1 MAYEEKKSSYD
12 EENGL
17 EPIIKL
23 IRQVLNKWWLIVAFV
38 LAFSVAGFG
47 IAKITYTE
55 EYTSGIIF
63 NVSNKDKEI
72 TGSAGLYTTA
82 SDAQASTTLANNF
95 KTLIQTGNDFI
106 TKVQNIVESTTGQ
119 EYSKD
124 NLRGAISVEV
134 VPDTTLIRVTVKS
147 GDEELTYAVASAIQ
161 SVYPEI
167 AKDVF
172 PTADISVA
180 DNATK
185 AKLASDSSTLIYTA
199 LGLLMGAG
207 LAVVII
213 LITAKIQNKLL
224 SPDDIKSNFNI
235 NILATV
241 SDIKSKGK
249 NKNERTRLLITD
261 KNVGLPFIE
270 TFKLIRTKIENV
282 KLKKGYSVFCITSS
296 TESEGKTTCSTNT
309 ALSLAKGGKS
319 VLLIDADLRK
329 PAVCKTLGISVEGEK
344 GIYDI
349 VTGKKTFEESVK
361 YIEKL
366 NLYLLVASA
375 AVQDPSETL
384 ASEAMANIIKQ
395 ARENFDYVIVDCP
408 PAGVVA
414 DAAIVANYTD
424 SVIFV
429 TSENRVAIPQIE
441 YALSDL
447 TTAKAEILG
456 CIYNRAGSGN
466 VNFGGKSGYGYG
478 GYFSNRYGGYYGS
491 SYYYGSRGSS
501 YYYGSRSSS
510 SSGRHHRRH
519 RSSSSK

>member
-1 MAYEEKKSSYD
+1 MAYEEKKSSYE

-23 IRQVLNKWWLIVAFV
+23 VRQVLNKWWLIVAFV
-38 LAFSVAGFG
+38 VAFSITGFG

-63 NVSNKDKEI
+63 NVSNKNKEI
-72 TGSAGLYTTA
+72 TGSTGMITTA

-106 TKVQNIVESTTGQ
+106 TKVQEIVETTTGV
-119 EYSKD
+119 EYEKD
-124 NLRGAISVEV
+124 VLRSLINVEV
-134 VPDTTLIRVTVKS
+134 VPETTLIQVTVKS
-147 GDEELTYAVASAIQ
+147 EDQELAYAVAAAIQ
-161 SVYPEI
+161 SIYPEI

-172 PTADISVA
+172 PTADISIA

-199 LGLLMGAG
+199 IGLMFGAA
-207 LAVVII
+207 LAVLII

-224 SPDDIKSNFNI
+224 SPEDIKTNFNLSI
-235 NILATV
+235 IATV

-249 NKNERTRLLITD
+249 NKNDRTRLLITD

-282 KLKKGYSVFCITSS
+282 KLKKGYSVFALTSS
-296 TESEGKTTCSTNT
+296 TESEGKTTCSVNT
-309 ALSLAKGGKS
+309 ALSLAKSGKS

-329 PAVCKTLGISVEGEK
+329 PAVCKTLGISIEGEK

-384 ASEAMANIIKQ
+384 ASEAMHNIIKQ

-414 DAAIVANYTD
+414 DAAIVSNYTD

-429 TSENRVAIPQIE
+429 ASENRVAIPQVE

-447 TTAKAEILG
+447 TTAKSEVLG

-466 VNFGGKSGYGYG
+466 VRVGNQKAG

-501 YYYGSRSSS
+501 YYYGSRSGSGSS
-510 SSGRHHRRH
+510 SSRHHRRSS
-519 RSSSSK
+519 RS

>member
-12 EENGL
+12 DETGL

-23 IRQVLNKWWLIVAFV
+23 VKQVLNKWWLIVAFV
-38 LAFSVAGFG
+38 VVFAIAGFG

-63 NVSNKDKEI
+63 NVSNKDREI
-72 TGSAGLYTTA
+72 AGDASLYTTA
-82 SDAQASTTLANNF
+82 SDAQASATLANNF

-106 TKVQNIVESTTGQ
+106 SRVQEIVQSTTGE
-119 EYSKD
+119 EYKKEY
-124 NLRGAISVEV
+124 LRRLITVEV
-134 VPDTTLIRVTVKS
+134 VADTTLIKVSVQS
-147 GDEELTYAVASAIQ
+147 QDPDLTYAVATAIQ
-161 SVYPEI
+161 SVYLEI

-172 PTADISVA
+172 PTANISIA

-185 AKLASDSSTLIYTA
+185 AQLASDSSTLIFTA
-199 LGLLMGAG
+199 IGLLMGAA

-224 SPDDIKSNFNI
+224 SPDDIKNNFNV
-235 NILATV
+235 NIIATV

-249 NKNERTRLLITD
+249 NKNDRTRLLITD

-282 KLKKGYSVFCITSS
+282 KLKKGYSVFAITSS
-296 TESEGKTTCSTNT
+296 TESEGKTTCSVNT

-344 GIYDI
+344 GVYDI
-349 VTGKKTFEESVK
+349 VTGKKSFEESVK

-384 ASEAMANIIKQ
+384 ASEAMANIIQQ

-414 DAAIVANYTD
+414 DAAIVSNYTD
-424 SVIFV
+424 SIIFV
-429 TSENRVAIPQIE
+429 TSENKVSIPQIE
-441 YALSDL
+441 YALSDIM
-447 TTAKAEILG
+447 TAKSEILG
-456 CIYNRAGSGN
+456 CIYNRAGSSN

-501 YYYGSRSSS
+501 YYYGSRGS
-510 SSGRHHRRH
+510 SSGRHRRH
-519 RSSSSK
+519 RSSSSSK

>member
-1 MAYEEKKSSYD
+1 MAYEEKRTSYD
-12 EENGL
+12 EATGL
-17 EPIIKL
+17 EPVFKL
-23 IRQVLNKWWLIVAFV
+23 IRQILDKWWVIVLFAITF
-38 LAFSVAGFG
+38 AVAGFG
-47 IAKITYTE
+47 IAKLTYTE
-55 EYTSGIIF
+55 SYKSQIIF
-63 NVSNKDKEI
+63 NVSNKSKDVIGTNQTI
-72 TGSAGLYTTA
+72 TSA
-82 SDAQASTTLANNF
+82 SDTQASTIIANNF
-95 KTLIQTGNDFI
+95 KVLIQTGNDFI
-106 TKVQNIVESTTGQ
+106 TKVQETVESTTGQ
-119 EYSKD
+119 KYSKD
-124 NLRGAISVEV
+124 ELRGLISVEV
-134 VPDTTLIRVTVKS
+134 VTDTTLIKVTVNS
-147 GDEELTYAVASAIQ
+147 GEVDLTYAVATAIQ
-161 SVYPEI
+161 SIYPDI
-167 AKDVF
+167 AREVF

-185 AKLASDSSTLIYTA
+185 AKLAGDSSTFIYTA
-199 LGLLMGAG
+199 IGFLLGAA
-207 LAVVII
+207 LAVLIV

-224 SPDDIKSNFNI
+224 GVDDIKSNFNM
-235 NILATV
+235 NIIATV
-241 SDIKSKGK
+241 SDIK
-249 NKNERTRLLITD
+249 NKKKSDRTRLLITD

-282 KLKKGYSVFCITSS
+282 KLKKGYSVFALTSS
-296 TESEGKTTCSTNT
+296 TESEGKTTCSVNT
-309 ALSLAKGGKS
+309 ALSLAKSGKS

-329 PAVCKTLGISVEGEK
+329 PAVCKTLGISLEGEK
-344 GIYDI
+344 GVYDI
-349 VTGKKTFEESVK
+349 VTGNKTFEESVK

-384 ASEAMANIIKQ
+384 ASEKMAEIIKQ
-395 ARENFDYVIVDCP
+395 AKENFDYVIVDCP

-429 TSENRVAIPQIE
+429 TAEDRVAIPQIE

-466 VNFGGKSGYGYG
+466 VSVALGKAG

-501 YYYGSRSSS
+501 YYYGSRSGKSHK
-510 SSGRHHRRH
+510 R
-519 RSSSSK
+519 K

>member
-1 MAYEEKKSSYD
+1 MAYEEKKTSYD
-12 EENGL
+12 EATGL
-17 EPIIKL
+17 EPILKL
-23 IRQVLNKWWLIVAFV
+23 IRQIINKWWLILVFVVAF
-38 LAFSVAGFG
+38 SIAGFG
-47 IAKITYTE
+47 IAKVTYTE
-55 EYTSGIIF
+55 KYTSGIIF
-63 NVSNKDKEI
+63 NVSNKDRDI
-72 TGSAGLYTTA
+72 VGSAGTYTTA
-82 SDAQASTTLANNF
+82 SDAQASATLANNF

-106 TKVQNIVESTTGQ
+106 TKVQGIVESTTG
-119 EYSKD
+119 ETYSKE
-124 NLRGAISVEV
+124 NLRNLINVEV
-134 VPDTTLIRVTVKS
+134 VTDTTLIKVTVNS
-147 GDEELTYAVASAIQ
+147 GDKELTYAVASAIQ

-167 AKDVF
+167 AKTVF
-172 PTADISVA
+172 PTADISIA

-199 LGLLMGAG
+199 AGFLLGAV
-207 LAVVII
+207 LAVLII

-224 SPDDIKSNFNI
+224 STEDIKNNFNL
-235 NILATV
+235 NIIATV
-241 SDIKSKGK
+241 SDIKNK
-249 NKNERTRLLITD
+249 NKKKNDRSRLLITD

-282 KLKKGYSVFCITSS
+282 KLKKGYSVFAITSS
-296 TESEGKTTCSTNT
+296 TESEGKTTCSVNT
-309 ALSLAKGGKS
+309 ALSLAKSGKS

-329 PAVCKTLGISVEGEK
+329 PAVCKTLGISLEGEK
-344 GIYDI
+344 GVYDI

-384 ASEAMANIIKQ
+384 ASDAMAEIIKQ
-395 ARENFDYVIVDCP
+395 AKANFDYVIVDCP

-429 TSENRVAIPQIE
+429 TAEERVAIPQIE

-447 TTAKAEILG
+447 TTAKSDILG

-466 VNFGGKSGYGYG
+466 AGIAMGKAG

-501 YYYGSRSSS
+501 YYYGSRNSK
-510 SSGRHHRRH
+510 RHHRR
-519 RSSSSK
+519 SK